1 MSVTDPHSD
10 CLWCLSSDHDVS
22 TCDSCQ
28 HMNPKA
34 LKEREAKLFMAKSK
48 EKHHKKKSSPRHRR
62 HRDSRRRRE
71 SRRHSREARSR
82 SPDRRRRT
90 WEVSPTV
97 TPHPST
103 PLPSPA
109 SPTSP
114 GQASVIEVLE
124 PQVFSPAQTPRP
136 ASGSPPS
143 QAPQYPA
150 FPTPGAD
157 SSAFLNAMYAIFQ
170 QMAPGGAPA
179 GPLAFSLGDPAPL
192 RPAPFM
198 PFLPFG
204 NVGSVPVSAPVAAPV
219 ASEGLAP
226 GISIP
231 STSRFRPVTPVGP
244 SVSTALQSAPKLP
257 VAPDAASVASE
268 DRRRSPTSAEV
279 LSTPRIEQR
288 LHSRRRALRVLEEQ
302 EYQRALEEGELE
314 DSGDGL
320 RGLES
325 ASGLD
330 TSPEWDLSSP
340 GEYTEEAAS
349 FHTVV
354 RKAASFLDL
363 PLPVVEA
370 KQNLLTEVLHPASAA
385 AEPLLPFNDALLDP
399 VLEVWKKPASS
410 PAAHRAVA
418 RRYRTAP
425 TDPGFLSRHPTPE
438 SLVVQAS
445 CSSKSA
451 PGSFPTVPGDRDSK
465 KAGGAVEE
473 DFFVLQ
479 SGIKSHQRN
488 LYPGE
493 AAATQIIQTG
503 LDTTDSVARAMGT
516 TVVERRQAWLRNSG
530 FSADVQSTLLD
541 LPFDGDKLFGAKA
554 DSALERFKESRATAN
569 VVGKGYTLP
578 FREFP
583 PLIPPRPSYCSQE
596 HLLLLEQEVEVL
608 LLKGAVEL
616 VPEQERGQGVYSR
629 YFLIPKKDG
638 RLRPILD
645 LRILNW
651 FLKQEKFKMLT
662 LAQVLL
668 ALNMED
674 WMVSVDLQ
682 DAYFHIPIL
691 KSHRK
696 YLRFVVGSQ
705 HYQFA
710 VLPFGLT
717 SAPRVFTKVMS
728 VVAAELRR
736 KGIAVFPYLDDW
748 LIKAKSP
755 ELVLRHLQ
763 STTQLLFDLGFSV
776 NEPKSHLEPSQR
788 LLFIGA
794 VLDTTLGRAF
804 PPPQR
809 IQDIQDLVPMFR
821 NGAVVPVLKVLRL
834 LGLFASCILLV
845 THARWH
851 MRALQWCLRR
861 QWSQHRGDLEGT
873 VKISRDAAV
882 DLKWW
887 IASNNLSQGKP
898 FQQLPPVATV
908 ITDASTLGWGAHLGD
923 LEIKGLWSPEEQ
935 MFHINLLELRAVR
948 LALKAFLPSLRGQSV
963 QVLTDN
969 TTTMWYINK
978 QGGVGSYLLCRE
990 ALRLWSWAKDHR
1002 ICLIANHLAG
1012 VLNGRACGQSQS
1024 PLLGRPRVVSP
1035 SRSSPFNLPEVG
1047 VSSGRSVRH
1056 SRERAL
1062 SVVLQPSVSD
1072 AGSVGGRV
1080 SNDLVRPVALRVSSH
1095 TLDSSSIEE
1104 DSPRPGSSNLNSSGL
1119 AKEGVVLRPSP
1130 TLNVPA
1136 APSPF
1141 QGRPPLTV
1149 AGAGSTP
1156 QPPESAPTCLEI
1168 ERGNLSSFSLPPEV
1182 VDVILAARRHST
1194 KSIYANR
1201 WTSYCLYDV
1210 RRRRVRDSDV
1220 LVDVQRLVRR
1230 FPSNA
1235 GAMGVFMR

>member
-48 EKHHKKKSSPRHRR
+48 KEKHHKKSSSPRHRR

-71 SRRHSREARSR
+71 SRRHSSKETRSR
-82 SPDRRRRT
+82 SSDRRRRT

-114 GQASVIEVLE
+114 GQASVIEVVQPL
-124 PQVFSPAQTPRP
+124 VLSPASQTSRP
-136 ASGSPPS
+136 A
-143 QAPQYPA
+143 
-150 FPTPGAD
+150 
-157 SSAFLNAMYAIFQ
+157 
-170 QMAPGGAPA
+170 
-179 GPLAFSLGDPAPL
+179 
-192 RPAPFM
+192 
-198 PFLPFG
+198 
-204 NVGSVPVSAPVAAPV
+204 
-219 ASEGLAP
+219 
-226 GISIP
+226 
-231 STSRFRPVTPVGP
+231 
-244 SVSTALQSAPKLP
+244 ALSSAPKLP

-268 DRRRSPTSAEV
+268 DRRRSSASAEA

-288 LHSRRRALRVLEEQ
+288 LHSRRRALRLLEEQ
-302 EYQRALEEGELE
+302 EYQRVLEEGELE
-314 DSGDGL
+314 DSVDGL
-320 RGLES
+320 HGLDT

-349 FHTVV
+349 FHAVV

-363 PLPVVEA
+363 PLPVAET

-385 AEPLLPFNDALLDP
+385 AEPLLPFNDALQDP
-399 VLEVWKKPASS
+399 VLEVWKRPVSS
-410 PAAHRAVA
+410 PAVHRAVA
-418 RRYRTAP
+418 RRYRAAP

-465 KAGGAVEE
+465 KLDAQSKKIFSSCSLAFKATNATCILGRYVHALME
-473 DFFVLQ
+473 DISSSFTELPQGLLDVVSDAQ
-479 SGIKSHQRN
+479 
-488 LYPGE
+488 
-493 AAATQIIQTG
+493 AAATQIIQAG

-516 TVVERRQAWLRNSG
+516 TVVARRQAWLRNSG

-554 DSALERFKESRATAN
+554 DSALERGFRDLGVALPPLPFGGDSSNLPLPIPVDLLEGEGGPAPEEPLSSTLPLPRPLEGCSRESSLRLPPFPTHSSP
-569 VVGKGYTLP
+569 VGGRLQHFLRKWKTITTDTWVLSIVGKGYTHP

-583 PLIPPRPSYCSQE
+583 PLIPPRPSYCSEE
-596 HLLLLEQEVEVL
+596 HLLLLEQEVQVL
-608 LLKGAVEL
+608 LSKGAVEL
-616 VPEQERGQGVYSR
+616 VPEQERGRGCYSR

-662 LAQVLL
+662 LAQVLW
-668 ALNMED
+668 ALNKED

-696 YLRFVVGSQ
+696 YLRFMVGSP

-755 ELVLRHLQ
+755 ELVSHHLQ

-794 VLDTTLGRAF
+794 VLDTTLSRAF

-809 IQDIQDLVPMFR
+809 IQDIQELVPIFR

-861 QWSQHRGDLEGT
+861 QWSQHKGDLEGA

-898 FQQLPPVATV
+898 FAQLPPVATV

-990 ALRLWSWAKDHR
+990 ALRLWSWAKDHQ
-1002 ICLIANHLAG
+1002 ICLVANHLAG
-1012 VLNGRACGQSQS
+1012 VLNVRADSLSRQFSADHEWRLHPDQVRLIFQMWGFPRIDLFATRENAHCPLFCSLQYPMQGALGDAFQITWCGQLLYAFPPI
-1024 PLLGRPRVVSP
+1024 PLIPRVL
-1035 SRSSPFNLPEVG
+1035 RKI
-1047 VSSGRSVRH
+1047 RQD
-1056 SRERAL
+1056 RAL
-1062 SVVLQPSVSD
+1062 VILIAPDWPRRVWYSDLLQLSMC
-1072 AGSVGGRV
+1072 
-1080 SNDLVRPVALRVSSH
+1080 
-1095 TLDSSSIEE
+1095 
-1104 DSPRPGSSNLNSSGL
+1104 
-1119 AKEGVVLRPSP
+1119 
-1130 TLNVPA
+1130 
-1136 APSPF
+1136 
-1141 QGRPPLTV
+1141 PPLRLPFRADLLLQSQGQV
-1149 AGAGSTP
+1149 LHPNLQSLHLHAWRLNGAT
-1156 QPPESAPTCLEI
+1156 
-1168 ERGNLSSFSLPPEV
+1168 
-1182 VDVILAARRHST
+1182 
-1194 KSIYANR
+1194 
-1201 WTSYCLYDV
+1201 
-1210 RRRRVRDSDV
+1210 
-1220 LVDVQRLVRR
+1220 
-1230 FPSNA
+1230 
-1235 GAMGVFMR
+1235 

>member
-48 EKHHKKKSSPRHRR
+48 KEKHHKKSSSPRHRR

-71 SRRHSREARSR
+71 SQRHSSKETRSR
-82 SPDRRRRT
+82 SSDRRRRT

-114 GQASVIEVLE
+114 GQASVIEVVQPL
-124 PQVFSPAQTPRP
+124 VLSPASQTSRP
-136 ASGSPPS
+136 AWLQGVLRLALWPFHWVILRL
-143 QAPQYPA
+143 Y
-150 FPTPGAD
+150 GRH
-157 SSAFLNAMYAIFQ
+157 
-170 QMAPGGAPA
+170 
-179 GPLAFSLGDPAPL
+179 PLCPFSLLGTWGA
-192 RPAPFM
+192 
-198 PFLPFG
+198 
-204 NVGSVPVSAPVAAPV
+204 VAAPV
-219 ASEGLAP
+219 ISEGLVP
-226 GISIP
+226 EISIP
-231 STSRFRPVTPVGP
+231 LSGFRPVTPVGP
-244 SVSTALQSAPKLP
+244 SAQSALSSAPKLP

-268 DRRRSPTSAEV
+268 DRRRSSASAEA

-288 LHSRRRALRVLEEQ
+288 LHSRRRALRLLEEQ
-302 EYQRALEEGELE
+302 EYQRVLEEGELE

-320 RGLES
+320 HGLDT

-330 TSPEWDLSSP
+330 TSPEWDLSAP

-349 FHTVV
+349 FHAVV

-363 PLPVVEA
+363 PLPVAET

-399 VLEVWKKPASS
+399 VLEVWKRPVSS
-410 PAAHRAVA
+410 PAVHRAVA
-418 RRYRTAP
+418 RRYRAAP

-465 KAGGAVEE
+465 KLDA
-473 DFFVLQ
+473 Q
-479 SGIKSHQRN
+479 SKKIFSSCSLALKATNATCILGRYIHALMDDISSSFTELPQG
-488 LYPGE
+488 LLDVVSDAQ
-493 AAATQIIQTG
+493 AAATQIIQSG

-516 TVVERRQAWLRNSG
+516 TVVARRQAWLRNSG

-554 DSALERFKESRATAN
+554 DSALE
-569 VVGKGYTLP
+569 
-578 FREFP
+578 
-583 PLIPPRPSYCSQE
+583 QE
-596 HLLLLEQEVEVL
+596 HLLLLEQEVQVL
-608 LLKGAVEL
+608 LSKGAVEL
-616 VPEQERGQGVYSR
+616 VPEQERGRGCYSR

-668 ALNMED
+668 ALNKED

-696 YLRFVVGSQ
+696 YLQFMVGSQ

-748 LIKAKSP
+748 LIKVKSP
-755 ELVLRHLQ
+755 ELVSHHLQ

-794 VLDTTLGRAF
+794 VLDTTLSRAF

-809 IQDIQDLVPMFR
+809 IQDIQELVPMFR

-861 QWSQHRGDLEGT
+861 QWSQHKGDLEGA

-898 FQQLPPVATV
+898 FAQSPPVAMV

-963 QVLTDN
+963 QVLMDN

-990 ALRLWSWAKDHR
+990 ALRLWSWAKDHQ
-1002 ICLIANHLAG
+1002 IYLVANHLAG
-1012 VLNGRACGQSQS
+1012 VLNVRADGLSRQFSADHEWRLHPDQARLIFQRWGFPRVDLFATLENAHCPLFCSLQYPMQGALGDAFQITWCGQLLYAFPPI
-1024 PLLGRPRVVSP
+1024 PLIPRVLRKIRQDRALVILIAPDWPRRVVLRTKAAFLPKVVSP
-1035 SRSSPFNLPEVG
+1035 FHLAQTITLSTFYPPPHPSKEEERLHRLDPKRALSFFIDRMKMSLTQCTSVRGISRCRFACFAIARHLVLGRSVTSCFSSKKSFESRDRVTPPFVSKAHGRRLYPRLFFPAEGEVG
-1047 VSSGRSVRH
+1047 V
-1056 SRERAL
+1056 
-1062 SVVLQPSVSD
+1062 VL
-1072 AGSVGGRV
+1072 
-1080 SNDLVRPVALRVSSH
+1080 
-1095 TLDSSSIEE
+1095 
-1104 DSPRPGSSNLNSSGL
+1104 
-1119 AKEGVVLRPSP
+1119 
-1130 TLNVPA
+1130 
-1136 APSPF
+1136 
-1141 QGRPPLTV
+1141 
-1149 AGAGSTP
+1149 
-1156 QPPESAPTCLEI
+1156 
-1168 ERGNLSSFSLPPEV
+1168 
-1182 VDVILAARRHST
+1182 
-1194 KSIYANR
+1194 
-1201 WTSYCLYDV
+1201 
-1210 RRRRVRDSDV
+1210 
-1220 LVDVQRLVRR
+1220 
-1230 FPSNA
+1230 
-1235 GAMGVFMR
+1235 

>member
-1 MSVTDPHSD
+1 MSQRKSGFKPCRECGGKMSVTDPHSD
-10 CLWCLSSDHDVS
+10 CLWCLSSDHDVA

-48 EKHHKKKSSPRHRR
+48 RKEKHHKKSSSPRSHRR
-62 HRDSRRRRE
+62 HRDSRRRRD
-71 SRRHSREARSR
+71 SRRHSSKETRSR
-82 SPDRRRRT
+82 SPSARRRRT

-103 PLPSPA
+103 LLPSPA

-114 GQASVIEVLE
+114 GQAYVIEVMQPL
-124 PQVFSPAQTPRP
+124 VLSPASQTSR
-136 ASGSPPS
+136 SGSPS
-143 QAPQYPA
+143 IQAPQYPA

-157 SSAFLNAMYAIFQ
+157 STAFLNAMYTIFQ

-179 GPLAFSLGDPAPL
+179 GPSGPLAFSLGDPAPL
-192 RPAPFM
+192 RLAPFM

-204 NVGSVPVSAPVAAPV
+204 NVGSAPVPAPVVAPV

-226 GISIP
+226 EVSIP
-231 STSRFRPVTPVGP
+231 STSGFRRVTPVGP
-244 SVSTALQSAPKLP
+244 SAPRSLRPAPSTAPKLP
-257 VAPDAASVASE
+257 VAPDAASDTSG
-268 DRRRSPTSAEV
+268 DRRRSSTSAEAM
-279 LSTPRIEQR
+279 STPRIEQR
-288 LHSRRRALRVLEEQ
+288 LHSRRRALRLLEKQ
-302 EYQRALEEGELE
+302 EYQRVLEEGEVE

-320 RGLES
+320 PGLDT

-340 GEYTEEAAS
+340 GEYTEEAAT
-349 FHTVV
+349 FHAVV
-354 RKAASFLDL
+354 RKAANFLDL
-363 PLPVVEA
+363 PLPVAEA

-385 AEPLLPFNDALLDP
+385 AEPLLPFNEALLDP
-399 VLEVWKKPASS
+399 VLEVWKKPVSS
-410 PAAHRAVA
+410 SAVHRAVA

-425 TDPGFLSRHPTPE
+425 SDPGFLSRHPTPE

-451 PGSFPTVPGDRDSK
+451 PGSFPALPGDRDYKKLDAQSK
-465 KAGGAVEE
+465 KIFSSCSLALKATNATCILGRYIHALMDDISSSFTELPQGLLDVVSDA
-473 DFFVLQ
+473 Q
-479 SGIKSHQRN
+479 
-488 LYPGE
+488 
-493 AAATQIIQTG
+493 AAATQIIQSG

-516 TVVERRQAWLRNSG
+516 AVVARRQAWLRNSG

-554 DSALERFKESRATAN
+554 DSALERFKESRATAKSI
-569 VVGKGYTLP
+569 VGKGYTLP

-583 PLIPPRPSYCSQE
+583 PPIPPRPSYCSEE
-596 HLLLLEQEVEVL
+596 HLLLLEQEVQVL
-608 LLKGAVEL
+608 LSKGAVEL
-616 VPEQERGQGVYSR
+616 VPEQERGRGCYSR

-668 ALNMED
+668 ALNKED

-728 VVAAELRR
+728 VVAAELKR

-755 ELVLRHLQ
+755 ELVSHHLQ

-776 NEPKSHLEPSQR
+776 NVPKSHLEPSQR

-794 VLDTTLGRAF
+794 VLDTTLSRAF

-809 IQDIQDLVPMFR
+809 IQDIQELVPMFR
-821 NGAVVPVLKVLRL
+821 NGAVVPVLKVFRL

-861 QWSQHRGDLEGT
+861 QWSQHKGDLEGV

-898 FQQLPPVATV
+898 FAQSPPVATV

-990 ALRLWSWAKDHR
+990 ALRLWSWAKDHQ
-1002 ICLIANHLAG
+1002 ICLVANHLAG
-1012 VLNGRACGQSQS
+1012 VLNVRADSLSRQFSADQEWRLHPDQIRLIFQMWGFPRIDLFATLENAHC
-1024 PLLGRPRVVSP
+1024 PLFCSLQYPVQGALGDAFQITWCDQLLYAFPPIPLIPRVL
-1035 SRSSPFNLPEVG
+1035 RKI
-1047 VSSGRSVRH
+1047 RQD
-1056 SRERAL
+1056 RA
-1062 SVVLQPSVSD
+1062 Q
-1072 AGSVGGRV
+1072 
-1080 SNDLVRPVALRVSSH
+1080 
-1095 TLDSSSIEE
+1095 
-1104 DSPRPGSSNLNSSGL
+1104 
-1119 AKEGVVLRPSP
+1119 
-1130 TLNVPA
+1130 
-1136 APSPF
+1136 
-1141 QGRPPLTV
+1141 
-1149 AGAGSTP
+1149 
-1156 QPPESAPTCLEI
+1156 
-1168 ERGNLSSFSLPPEV
+1168 
-1182 VDVILAARRHST
+1182 VILIAPD
-1194 KSIYANR
+1194 
-1201 WTSYCLYDV
+1201 WP
-1210 RRRRVRDSDV
+1210 RRVWYSD
-1220 LVDVQRLVRR
+1220 LLQL
-1230 FPSNA
+1230 SL
-1235 GAMGVFMR
+1235 

>member
-1 MSVTDPHSD
+1 
-10 CLWCLSSDHDVS
+10 
-22 TCDSCQ
+22 
-28 HMNPKA
+28 
-34 LKEREAKLFMAKSK
+34 
-48 EKHHKKKSSPRHRR
+48 
-62 HRDSRRRRE
+62 
-71 SRRHSREARSR
+71 
-82 SPDRRRRT
+82 
-90 WEVSPTV
+90 
-97 TPHPST
+97 
-103 PLPSPA
+103 
-109 SPTSP
+109 
-114 GQASVIEVLE
+114 
-124 PQVFSPAQTPRP
+124 
-136 ASGSPPS
+136 
-143 QAPQYPA
+143 
-150 FPTPGAD
+150 
-157 SSAFLNAMYAIFQ
+157 
-170 QMAPGGAPA
+170 MAPGGAPA
-179 GPLAFSLGDPAPL
+179 GPSGPLAFSLGDPAPP

-204 NVGSVPVSAPVAAPV
+204 NVGSAPVAAPV

-226 GISIP
+226 DVSIP
-231 STSRFRPVTPVGP
+231 STSGFRPVTPVGP
-244 SVSTALQSAPKLP
+244 SAPRSLCPAPSSALKLSA
-257 VAPDAASVASE
+257 APDAASDASG
-268 DRRRSPTSAEV
+268 DRRRSSTSVEAM
-279 LSTPRIEQR
+279 STPRIEQR
-288 LHSRRRALRVLEEQ
+288 LHSRRRALRLLEEQ
-302 EYQRALEEGELE
+302 EYQRVLEEGEVE

-320 RGLES
+320 HGLDT

-349 FHTVV
+349 FHAVV
-354 RKAASFLDL
+354 RKAANFLGL
-363 PLPVVEA
+363 PLPVAEA

-385 AEPLLPFNDALLDP
+385 AEPLLPFNEALLDP
-399 VLEVWKKPASS
+399 VLEVWKKPVSS
-410 PAAHRAVA
+410 SAVHRAVA

-425 TDPGFLSRHPTPE
+425 SDPGFLSRHPTPE

-465 KAGGAVEE
+465 KLDAQSKKIFSSCSLALKATNATCILGRYVHALMDDISSSFTELPQGLL
-473 DFFVLQ
+473 DFFSDAQ
-479 SGIKSHQRN
+479 
-488 LYPGE
+488 
-493 AAATQIIQTG
+493 AAATQIIQSG

-516 TVVERRQAWLRNSG
+516 AVVARRQAWLRNSG

-554 DSALERFKESRATAN
+554 DSALERFKESRATAKSI
-569 VVGKGYTLP
+569 VGKGYTLP
-578 FREFP
+578 FRKFP
-583 PLIPPRPSYCSQE
+583 PSLPPRPSYCSEE
-596 HLLLLEQEVEVL
+596 HLLLLEQEVQVL
-608 LLKGAVEL
+608 LSKGAVEL
-616 VPEQERGQGVYSR
+616 VPEQERGQGCYSR
-629 YFLIPKKDG
+629 YFLILKKDG

-651 FLKQEKFKMLT
+651 FLNQVKFKMLT

-668 ALNMED
+668 ALNKED

-696 YLRFVVGSQ
+696 YLRFVVGLQ

-755 ELVLRHLQ
+755 ELVSYHLQ

-776 NEPKSHLEPSQR
+776 NVPKSHLEPSQR

-794 VLDTTLGRAF
+794 VLDTTLNRAF

-809 IQDIQDLVPMFR
+809 VQDIQELVPMFR

-861 QWSQHRGDLEGT
+861 QWSQHKGDLEGA

-898 FQQLPPVATV
+898 FAQSPPVATV
-908 ITDASTLGWGAHLGD
+908 ITDASTLGWGANLGD

-935 MFHINLLELRAVR
+935 RFHINLLELRAVR

-990 ALRLWSWAKDHR
+990 ALRLWSWAKDHQ
-1002 ICLIANHLAG
+1002 ICLVANHLAG
-1012 VLNGRACGQSQS
+1012 VLNVRADSLSRQFSADHEWRLHPDQVSLIFQMWGFPRIDLFATRENAHCPLFCSLQYPVQGALGDAFLITWCDQLLYAFPPIPLIPRVLRKIRQDRAQVILIAPDWPRRVWYSDLLQLSLCPPLRLPLRADLLLQSQGQVLH
-1024 PLLGRPRVVSP
+1024 P
-1035 SRSSPFNLPEVG
+1035 NLQ
-1047 VSSGRSVRH
+1047 SLHLHAWR
-1056 SRERAL
+1056 
-1062 SVVLQPSVSD
+1062 
-1072 AGSVGGRV
+1072 
-1080 SNDLVRPVALRVSSH
+1080 
-1095 TLDSSSIEE
+1095 
-1104 DSPRPGSSNLNSSGL
+1104 LN
-1119 AKEGVVLRPSP
+1119 
-1130 TLNVPA
+1130 
-1136 APSPF
+1136 
-1141 QGRPPLTV
+1141 
-1149 AGAGSTP
+1149 GAT
-1156 QPPESAPTCLEI
+1156 
-1168 ERGNLSSFSLPPEV
+1168 
-1182 VDVILAARRHST
+1182 
-1194 KSIYANR
+1194 
-1201 WTSYCLYDV
+1201 
-1210 RRRRVRDSDV
+1210 
-1220 LVDVQRLVRR
+1220 
-1230 FPSNA
+1230 
-1235 GAMGVFMR
+1235 

>member
-1 MSVTDPHSD
+1 MSQRKSGFKPCRECGGKMSVTDPHSD
-10 CLWCLSSDHDVS
+10 CLWCLSSDHNVV

-34 LKEREAKLFMAKSK
+34 LKEREAKLFLAKSKRK
-48 EKHHKKKSSPRHRR
+48 EKHHKKSSSPRSHRR
-62 HRDSRRRRE
+62 HRDSRRRRD
-71 SRRHSREARSR
+71 SRRHSSKETRSR
-82 SPDRRRRT
+82 SPSARRRRT
-90 WEVSPTV
+90 RKVSPTV

-103 PLPSPA
+103 PLPSPV

-114 GQASVIEVLE
+114 GQASVVEVMQ
-124 PQVFSPAQTPRP
+124 PIVMSPASRTSRL
-136 ASGSPPS
+136 ASGSPS
-143 QAPQYPA
+143 IQAPQYPA
-150 FPTPGAD
+150 FPAPGAD
-157 SSAFLNAMYAIFQ
+157 STAFLNAMYTIFQ

-179 GPLAFSLGDPAPL
+179 GPSGPLAFSLGDPAPL

-204 NVGSVPVSAPVAAPV
+204 NVGLVPVSAPVAAPV

-226 GISIP
+226 EVSIP
-231 STSRFRPVTPVGP
+231 STSGFRPVTPVGP
-244 SVSTALQSAPKLP
+244 SAPRSLCPAPSSAPKLP
-257 VAPDAASVASE
+257 VAPDAASDASG
-268 DRRRSPTSAEV
+268 DRRRSSTSAEAM
-279 LSTPRIEQR
+279 STPRIEQR
-288 LHSRRRALRVLEEQ
+288 LRSRRCALRLLEEQ
-302 EYQRALEEGELE
+302 EYQRVLEEGEVE

-320 RGLES
+320 HGLDT

-340 GEYTEEAAS
+340 GEYTEEAAT
-349 FHTVV
+349 FHAVV
-354 RKAASFLDL
+354 RKAANFLDL
-363 PLPVVEA
+363 PLLVAEA

-385 AEPLLPFNDALLDP
+385 AEPLLPFNEALLDP
-399 VLEVWKKPASS
+399 VLEVWKKPVSS
-410 PAAHRAVA
+410 SKVHRAVA
-418 RRYRTAP
+418 RRYRAAP
-425 TDPGFLSRHPTPE
+425 SDPGFLSRHPTPE

-465 KAGGAVEE
+465 KLDA
-473 DFFVLQ
+473 Q
-479 SGIKSHQRN
+479 SKKIFSSCSLALKATNATCILGRYIHALMDDISSSFMELPQG
-488 LYPGE
+488 LLDVVSDAQ
-493 AAATQIIQTG
+493 AAATQIIQSG

-516 TVVERRQAWLRNSG
+516 AVVARRQAWLRNSG

-554 DSALERFKESRATAN
+554 DSALERFKESRATAKSL
-569 VVGKGYTLP
+569 GLQAP
-578 FREFP
+578 SSSASSRFFRRF
-583 PLIPPRPSYCSQE
+583 RGFGRGSSSSYFRGRFQQPASSHPYRSFRGREE
-596 HLLLLEQEVEVL
+596 HLLLLEQEVQVL
-608 LLKGAVEL
+608 LSKGAVEL
-616 VPEQERGQGVYSR
+616 VPEQERGRGCYSR
-629 YFLIPKKDG
+629 YSLIPKKDG

-651 FLKQEKFKMLT
+651 FLNQEKFKMLT

-668 ALNMED
+668 ALNKED

-710 VLPFGLT
+710 VLPFGIT

-728 VVAAELRR
+728 VVTAELRR

-748 LIKAKSP
+748 LIRAKSSK
-755 ELVLRHLQ
+755 LVSYHLQ

-776 NEPKSHLEPSQR
+776 NVPKSHLEPSQR

-794 VLDTTLGRAF
+794 VLDTTLNQAF

-809 IQDIQDLVPMFR
+809 VQDIQEMVPMFR
-821 NGAVVPVLKVLRL
+821 NGAVVPVLKVLCL

-861 QWSQHRGDLEGT
+861 QWSQHKGDLEGA

-898 FQQLPPVATV
+898 FALSPPVATV

-990 ALRLWSWAKDHR
+990 ALRLWSWAKDHQ
-1002 ICLIANHLAG
+1002 ICLVANHLAG
-1012 VLNGRACGQSQS
+1012 VLNVRADSLSRQFSADHEWRLHPDQVRLIFQMWGF
-1024 PLLGRPRVVSP
+1024 PRVDL
-1035 SRSSPFNLPEVG
+1035 FAT
-1047 VSSGRSVRH
+1047 
-1056 SRERAL
+1056 RENAHCPLFCSLQYPVQGAL
-1062 SVVLQPSVSD
+1062 GD
-1072 AGSVGGRV
+1072 AF
-1080 SNDLVRPVALRVSSH
+1080 LI
-1095 TLDSSSIEE
+1095 T
-1104 DSPRPGSSNLNSSGL
+1104 
-1119 AKEGVVLRPSP
+1119 
-1130 TLNVPA
+1130 
-1136 APSPF
+1136 
-1141 QGRPPLTV
+1141 
-1149 AGAGSTP
+1149 
-1156 QPPESAPTCLEI
+1156 
-1168 ERGNLSSFSLPPEV
+1168 
-1182 VDVILAARRHST
+1182 
-1194 KSIYANR
+1194 
-1201 WTSYCLYDV
+1201 W
-1210 RRRRVRDSDV
+1210 
-1220 LVDVQRLVRR
+1220 
-1230 FPSNA
+1230 
-1235 GAMGVFMR
+1235 

>member
-10 CLWCLSSDHDVS
+10 CLWCLSSDHDVA

-48 EKHHKKKSSPRHRR
+48 RKEKKHHRKSSLPKTNQR
-62 HRDSRRRRE
+62 HRDSRRRRD
-71 SRRHSREARSR
+71 SQRHSSQRSRSR
-82 SPDRRRRT
+82 SPSARRRKT

-97 TPHPST
+97 TPHPLM

-109 SPTSP
+109 LPTSP
-114 GQASVIEVLE
+114 WQTSSVIEVPQ
-124 PQVFSPAQTPRP
+124 PQVFSPASQTSRL
-136 ASGSPPS
+136 ASGSPS
-143 QAPQYPA
+143 IQAPQYPA
-150 FPTPGAD
+150 FPAPETD
-157 SSAFLNAMYAIFQ
+157 NTAFLNAMYTIFQ
-170 QMAPGGAPA
+170 QMAPGGAPTGPS
-179 GPLAFSLGDPAPL
+179 GPLAFTLGAPAPL

-198 PFLPFG
+198 PFLPLG
-204 NVGSVPVSAPVAAPV
+204 NVGSAPVSTPVSAPVAPEVSAP
-219 ASEGLAP
+219 EG
-226 GISIP
+226 SIQ
-231 STSRFRPVTPVGP
+231 STSGFRPVTPTGP
-244 SVSTALQSAPKLP
+244 SEAPRRASLHRAPTSSSKLP
-257 VAPDAASVASE
+257 VAPDMASDGSG
-268 DRRRSPTSAEV
+268 DRRRSSNSADAM
-279 LSTPRIEQR
+279 STPRIEER
-288 LHSRRRALRVLEEQ
+288 LHSRRRALRLLEEQ
-302 EYQRALEEGELE
+302 EYIRVLEEGEIE
-314 DSGDGL
+314 DSGEGL
-320 RGLES
+320 HGLDT

-340 GEYTEEAAS
+340 GEYTEEAAT
-349 FHTVV
+349 FHAVV
-354 RKAASFLDL
+354 RKAANFLEL
-363 PLPVVEA
+363 PLPVAEA
-370 KQNLLTEVLHPASAA
+370 KQNLLTEILHPASTA
-385 AEPLLPFNDALLDP
+385 AEPLLPFNEALLDP
-399 VLEVWKKPASS
+399 VLEVWKKPVSS
-410 PAAHRAVA
+410 SAVHRAVA
-418 RRYRTAP
+418 RRYRAAP
-425 TDPGFLSRHPTPE
+425 SDPGFLSRHPTPE

-445 CSSKSA
+445 CSSRSA

-465 KAGGAVEE
+465 KM
-473 DFFVLQ
+473 DSQ
-479 SGIKSHQRN
+479 SKKIFSSCSMALKSTDASCILGRYIYALMDEITSSHMELPQGLLN
-488 LYPGE
+488 IVSDAQ
-493 AAATQIIQTG
+493 AAATQVIQSG

-516 TVVERRQAWLRNSG
+516 AVVARRQAWLRNSG

-554 DSALERFKESRATAN
+554 DSALESIVE
-569 VVGKGYTLP
+569 KGYTLP

-583 PLIPPRPSYCSQE
+583 PPLLPRPSYCSEE
-596 HLLLLEQEVEVL
+596 HLLLLEQEVLVL
-608 LLKGAVEL
+608 LSKGAVEL
-616 VPEQERGQGVYSR
+616 VPEQERGRGCYSR

-651 FLKQEKFKMLT
+651 FLNQEKFKMLT

-668 ALNMED
+668 ALNKED

-736 KGIAVFPYLDDW
+736 EGIAVFPYLNDW

-755 ELVLRHLQ
+755 ELVSYHLQ
-763 STTQLLFDLGFSV
+763 STTQFLFDLGFSV
-776 NEPKSHLEPSQR
+776 NVPKSHLEPSQR
-788 LLFIGA
+788 LQFTGA
-794 VLDTTLGRAF
+794 VLDTTLNRAF

-809 IQDIQDLVPMFR
+809 VQDIQELVPMFR
-821 NGAVVPVLKVLRL
+821 NGAVVPALKVLCL

-861 QWSQHRGDLEGT
+861 HWSQHKGDLEGA

-887 IASNNLSQGKP
+887 IAGNNLSQGKP
-898 FQQLPPVATV
+898 FAQSPPVATV

-990 ALRLWSWAKDHR
+990 AL
-1002 ICLIANHLAG
+1002 
-1012 VLNGRACGQSQS
+1012 
-1024 PLLGRPRVVSP
+1024 
-1035 SRSSPFNLPEVG
+1035 
-1047 VSSGRSVRH
+1047 
-1056 SRERAL
+1056 
-1062 SVVLQPSVSD
+1062 
-1072 AGSVGGRV
+1072 
-1080 SNDLVRPVALRVSSH
+1080 
-1095 TLDSSSIEE
+1095 
-1104 DSPRPGSSNLNSSGL
+1104 
-1119 AKEGVVLRPSP
+1119 
-1130 TLNVPA
+1130 
-1136 APSPF
+1136 
-1141 QGRPPLTV
+1141 
-1149 AGAGSTP
+1149 
-1156 QPPESAPTCLEI
+1156 
-1168 ERGNLSSFSLPPEV
+1168 
-1182 VDVILAARRHST
+1182 
-1194 KSIYANR
+1194 
-1201 WTSYCLYDV
+1201 
-1210 RRRRVRDSDV
+1210 
-1220 LVDVQRLVRR
+1220 
-1230 FPSNA
+1230 
-1235 GAMGVFMR
+1235 

>member
-48 EKHHKKKSSPRHRR
+48 EKHHKKKSSPKHRR

-90 WEVSPTV
+90 WEISPTV

-103 PLPSPA
+103 PLLSPA
-109 SPTSP
+109 SLTSP

-170 QMAPGGAPA
+170 QMAPWGAPA

-204 NVGSVPVSAPVAAPV
+204 NVGSAPVSAPVAAPM

-226 GISIP
+226 GIPIP

-244 SVSTALQSAPKLP
+244 SVSSALQSAPKLP

-410 PAAHRAVA
+410 PAVHRAVA

-425 TDPGFLSRHPTPE
+425 TDSGFLSRHPTPE

-465 KAGGAVEE
+465 KLEA
-473 DFFVLQ
+473 Q
-479 SGIKSHQRN
+479 SKKIFSSCSLALKATNATCILGRYIHALMDDISSSFTELPQG
-488 LYPGE
+488 LLDLVSDAQ

-530 FSADVQSTLLD
+530 FSTDVQSTLLD

-554 DSALERFKESRATAN
+554 DSALERFKESRATA
-569 VVGKGYTLP
+569 
-578 FREFP
+578 
-583 PLIPPRPSYCSQE
+583 
-596 HLLLLEQEVEVL
+596 
-608 LLKGAVEL
+608 
-616 VPEQERGQGVYSR
+616 
-629 YFLIPKKDG
+629 
-638 RLRPILD
+638 
-645 LRILNW
+645 
-651 FLKQEKFKMLT
+651 
-662 LAQVLL
+662 
-668 ALNMED
+668 
-674 WMVSVDLQ
+674 
-682 DAYFHIPIL
+682 
-691 KSHRK
+691 KS
-696 YLRFVVGSQ
+696 
-705 HYQFA
+705 
-710 VLPFGLT
+710 
-717 SAPRVFTKVMS
+717 
-728 VVAAELRR
+728 
-736 KGIAVFPYLDDW
+736 
-748 LIKAKSP
+748 
-755 ELVLRHLQ
+755 
-763 STTQLLFDLGFSV
+763 
-776 NEPKSHLEPSQR
+776 
-788 LLFIGA
+788 
-794 VLDTTLGRAF
+794 
-804 PPPQR
+804 
-809 IQDIQDLVPMFR
+809 
-821 NGAVVPVLKVLRL
+821 
-834 LGLFASCILLV
+834 LGLQAPSSTASS
-845 THARWH
+845 RFF
-851 MRALQWCLRR
+851 RR
-861 QWSQHRGDLEGT
+861 FRGFGRGSSSSSFRGRYQQPASSHPYRSFRGRGRVRTRGASQQH
-873 VKISRDAAV
+873 S
-882 DLKWW
+882 
-887 IASNNLSQGKP
+887 ASSSSSGGVQQGK
-898 FQQLPPVATV
+898 
-908 ITDASTLGWGAHLGD
+908 
-923 LEIKGLWSPEEQ
+923 
-935 MFHINLLELRAVR
+935 
-948 LALKAFLPSLRGQSV
+948 
-963 QVLTDN
+963 
-969 TTTMWYINK
+969 
-978 QGGVGSYLLCRE
+978 
-990 ALRLWSWAKDHR
+990 
-1002 ICLIANHLAG
+1002 
-1012 VLNGRACGQSQS
+1012 
-1024 PLLGRPRVVSP
+1024 
-1035 SRSSPFNLPEVG
+1035 
-1047 VSSGRSVRH
+1047 
-1056 SRERAL
+1056 
-1062 SVVLQPSVSD
+1062 QP
-1072 AGSVGGRV
+1072 
-1080 SNDLVRPVALRVSSH
+1080 
-1095 TLDSSSIEE
+1095 
-1104 DSPRPGSSNLNSSGL
+1104 
-1119 AKEGVVLRPSP
+1119 
-1130 TLNVPA
+1130 
-1136 APSPF
+1136 
-1141 QGRPPLTV
+1141 
-1149 AGAGSTP
+1149 
-1156 QPPESAPTCLEI
+1156 
-1168 ERGNLSSFSLPPEV
+1168 
-1182 VDVILAARRHST
+1182 
-1194 KSIYANR
+1194 
-1201 WTSYCLYDV
+1201 
-1210 RRRRVRDSDV
+1210 
-1220 LVDVQRLVRR
+1220 
-1230 FPSNA
+1230 
-1235 GAMGVFMR
+1235 

>member
-48 EKHHKKKSSPRHRR
+48 EKHHKKSSSPRHRR

-71 SRRHSREARSR
+71 SRRHSKETRSR
-82 SPDRRRRT
+82 SSDRRRRT
-90 WEVSPTV
+90 WEISPTV

-136 ASGSPPS
+136 ASGSPPR
-143 QAPQYPA
+143 QAPQYPS

-204 NVGSVPVSAPVAAPV
+204 NVGSAPVSAPVAAPV

-231 STSRFRPVTPVGP
+231 STSKSGFRPVTPVGP
-244 SVSTALQSAPKLP
+244 SASAALLSAPKLP

-268 DRRRSPTSAEV
+268 DRRRSSTSAEA

-349 FHTVV
+349 FHAVV

-399 VLEVWKKPASS
+399 VIEVWKRPASS
-410 PAAHRAVA
+410 PAVHRAVA
-418 RRYRTAP
+418 RRYRAAP

-445 CSSKSA
+445 CSAKSA

-465 KAGGAVEE
+465 KLEA
-473 DFFVLQ
+473 Q
-479 SGIKSHQRN
+479 SNKIFSSCSLALKATNATCILGRYIHALMDDISSSFTELPQGLLDLVSN
-488 LYPGE
+488 AQ

-516 TVVERRQAWLRNSG
+516 TVVARRQAWLRNSG

-554 DSALERFKESRATAN
+554 DSALERFKESRATAKSI
-569 VVGKGYTLP
+569 VGKGYTLP

-583 PLIPPRPSYCSQE
+583 PLIPPRPSYCSEE
-596 HLLLLEQEVEVL
+596 HLLLLEQEVQAL
-608 LLKGAVEL
+608 LSKGAVEL
-616 VPEQERGQGVYSR
+616 VPEQERGRGCYSR

-668 ALNMED
+668 ALNKED

-705 HYQFA
+705 DYQFA

-728 VVAAELRR
+728 VVASELRR

-755 ELVLRHLQ
+755 ELVSHHLQ

-809 IQDIQDLVPMFR
+809 IQDIQDLVPMFQ

-861 QWSQHRGDLEGT
+861 QWSQHKGDLEGT

-882 DLKWW
+882 DLRWW

-898 FQQLPPVATV
+898 FQQSPPVATV

-935 MFHINLLELRAVR
+935 IFHINLLELRAVR

-990 ALRLWSWAKDHR
+990 ALRLWSWAKDHQ

-1012 VLNGRACGQSQS
+1012 VLNVRADSLSRHFSADHEWRLHPDQVRLIFQRWGFPRVDLFATRENAHCPLFCSLQYPMQGALGDAFQITWCGQLLYAFPPIPLIPRVLRKIRQDRALVILIAPDWPRRVWYSDLLQLSMCPPLRLPFRADLLSQS
-1024 PLLGRPRVVSP
+1024 QGQVLHP
-1035 SRSSPFNLPEVG
+1035 NLQ
-1047 VSSGRSVRH
+1047 SLHLHAWR
-1056 SRERAL
+1056 
-1062 SVVLQPSVSD
+1062 
-1072 AGSVGGRV
+1072 
-1080 SNDLVRPVALRVSSH
+1080 
-1095 TLDSSSIEE
+1095 
-1104 DSPRPGSSNLNSSGL
+1104 LN
-1119 AKEGVVLRPSP
+1119 
-1130 TLNVPA
+1130 
-1136 APSPF
+1136 
-1141 QGRPPLTV
+1141 
-1149 AGAGSTP
+1149 GAT
-1156 QPPESAPTCLEI
+1156 
-1168 ERGNLSSFSLPPEV
+1168 
-1182 VDVILAARRHST
+1182 
-1194 KSIYANR
+1194 
-1201 WTSYCLYDV
+1201 
-1210 RRRRVRDSDV
+1210 
-1220 LVDVQRLVRR
+1220 
-1230 FPSNA
+1230 
-1235 GAMGVFMR
+1235 

>member
-48 EKHHKKKSSPRHRR
+48 EKHHKKSSPRHRR

-103 PLPSPA
+103 PMPSPA

-136 ASGSPPS
+136 ASGSPPR

-179 GPLAFSLGDPAPL
+179 GPLAFSLGDPVPL

-204 NVGSVPVSAPVAAPV
+204 NVGSAPVSAPVAAPV

-268 DRRRSPTSAEV
+268 DRRRSPTSAEA

-349 FHTVV
+349 FHAVV

-399 VLEVWKKPASS
+399 VLEVWKRPASS
-410 PAAHRAVA
+410 PAVHRAAA
-418 RRYRTAP
+418 RRYRAAP

-465 KAGGAVEE
+465 KLEA
-473 DFFVLQ
+473 Q
-479 SGIKSHQRN
+479 SKKIFSSCSLALKATNATCILGRYIHALMDDISSSFTELPQGLLDLVSN
-488 LYPGE
+488 AQ

-516 TVVERRQAWLRNSG
+516 TVVARRQAWLRNSG

-554 DSALERFKESRATAN
+554 DSALERFKESRATAKS

-728 VVAAELRR
+728 VVTAELRR

-887 IASNNLSQGKP
+887 IVSNNLSQGKP
-898 FQQLPPVATV
+898 FQQSPPVATV

-935 MFHINLLELRAVR
+935 IFHINLLELRAVR

-990 ALRLWSWAKDHR
+990 AL
-1002 ICLIANHLAG
+1002 
-1012 VLNGRACGQSQS
+1012 
-1024 PLLGRPRVVSP
+1024 
-1035 SRSSPFNLPEVG
+1035 
-1047 VSSGRSVRH
+1047 
-1056 SRERAL
+1056 
-1062 SVVLQPSVSD
+1062 
-1072 AGSVGGRV
+1072 
-1080 SNDLVRPVALRVSSH
+1080 
-1095 TLDSSSIEE
+1095 
-1104 DSPRPGSSNLNSSGL
+1104 
-1119 AKEGVVLRPSP
+1119 
-1130 TLNVPA
+1130 
-1136 APSPF
+1136 
-1141 QGRPPLTV
+1141 
-1149 AGAGSTP
+1149 
-1156 QPPESAPTCLEI
+1156 
-1168 ERGNLSSFSLPPEV
+1168 
-1182 VDVILAARRHST
+1182 
-1194 KSIYANR
+1194 
-1201 WTSYCLYDV
+1201 
-1210 RRRRVRDSDV
+1210 
-1220 LVDVQRLVRR
+1220 
-1230 FPSNA
+1230 
-1235 GAMGVFMR
+1235 

>member
-48 EKHHKKKSSPRHRR
+48 EKHHKKSSPRHRR

-82 SPDRRRRT
+82 SPDRRRKT

-136 ASGSPPS
+136 ASGSPPR

-204 NVGSVPVSAPVAAPV
+204 NVGSAPVSAPVAAPV

-244 SVSTALQSAPKLP
+244 SVSAALQSAPKLP

-268 DRRRSPTSAEV
+268 DRRRSPTSAEA

-399 VLEVWKKPASS
+399 VLEVWKRPASS
-410 PAAHRAVA
+410 PAVHRAVA

-465 KAGGAVEE
+465 KLEA
-473 DFFVLQ
+473 Q
-479 SGIKSHQRN
+479 SKKIFSSCSLALKATNATCILGRYIHALMDDISSSFTELPQG
-488 LYPGE
+488 LLDLVSDAQ

-554 DSALERFKESRATAN
+554 DSALERFKESRATAKS

-898 FQQLPPVATV
+898 FQQSPPVATV

-935 MFHINLLELRAVR
+935 IFHINLLELRAVR

-1012 VLNGRACGQSQS
+1012 VLNVRA
-1024 PLLGRPRVVSP
+1024 
-1035 SRSSPFNLPEVG
+1035 
-1047 VSSGRSVRH
+1047 
-1056 SRERAL
+1056 
-1062 SVVLQPSVSD
+1062 
-1072 AGSVGGRV
+1072 
-1080 SNDLVRPVALRVSSH
+1080 
-1095 TLDSSSIEE
+1095 DSLTFSI
-1104 DSPRPGSSNLNSSGL
+1104 RCR
-1119 AKEGVVLRPSP
+1119 K
-1130 TLNVPA
+1130 
-1136 APSPF
+1136 
-1141 QGRPPLTV
+1141 
-1149 AGAGSTP
+1149 
-1156 QPPESAPTCLEI
+1156 
-1168 ERGNLSSFSLPPEV
+1168 
-1182 VDVILAARRHST
+1182 
-1194 KSIYANR
+1194 R
-1201 WTSYCLYDV
+1201 WGT
-1210 RRRRVRDSDV
+1210 
-1220 LVDVQRLVRR
+1220 R
-1230 FPSNA
+1230 FK
-1235 GAMGVFMR
+1235 

>member
-48 EKHHKKKSSPRHRR
+48 EKHHKKSSSPRHRR

-71 SRRHSREARSR
+71 SRRHSKETRSR
-82 SPDRRRRT
+82 SSDRRRRT
-90 WEVSPTV
+90 WEISPTV

-136 ASGSPPS
+136 ASGSPPR

-204 NVGSVPVSAPVAAPV
+204 NVGSAPVSALVAAPV

-231 STSRFRPVTPVGP
+231 STSTSGFRPVTPVGP
-244 SVSTALQSAPKLP
+244 SASAALSSAPKLP

-268 DRRRSPTSAEV
+268 DWRRSSTSAEA

-349 FHTVV
+349 FHAVV

-399 VLEVWKKPASS
+399 VLEVWKRPASS
-410 PAAHRAVA
+410 PAVHRAVA
-418 RRYRTAP
+418 RRYRAAP
-425 TDPGFLSRHPTPE
+425 TDPSFLSRHPTPE

-465 KAGGAVEE
+465 KLEA
-473 DFFVLQ
+473 Q
-479 SGIKSHQRN
+479 SKKIFSSCSLALKATNATCILGRYIHALMDDISSSFTELPQGLLDLASN
-488 LYPGE
+488 AQ

-516 TVVERRQAWLRNSG
+516 TVVARRQAWLRNSG

-554 DSALERFKESRATAN
+554 DSALERFKESRATAKSI
-569 VVGKGYTLP
+569 VGKGYTLP

-583 PLIPPRPSYCSQE
+583 PLIPPRPSYCSEE
-596 HLLLLEQEVEVL
+596 HLLLLEQEVQVL
-608 LLKGAVEL
+608 LSKGAVEL
-616 VPEQERGQGVYSR
+616 VPEQERGRGCYSR

-668 ALNMED
+668 ALNKED

-755 ELVLRHLQ
+755 ELVSHHLQ

-861 QWSQHRGDLEGT
+861 QWSQHKGDLEGT

-898 FQQLPPVATV
+898 FQQSPPVATV

-990 ALRLWSWAKDHR
+990 ALRLWSWAMDHQ

-1012 VLNGRACGQSQS
+1012 VLNVRADSLSRHFSADHEWRLHPDQVRLIFQRWGFPRIDLFATRENAHCPLFCSLQYPMQGALGDAFQITWCGQLLYAFPPIPLIPRVLRKIRQDRALVILIAPDWPRRVWYSDLLQLSMCPPLRLPFRADLLSQS
-1024 PLLGRPRVVSP
+1024 QGQVLHP
-1035 SRSSPFNLPEVG
+1035 NLQ
-1047 VSSGRSVRH
+1047 SLHLHAWR
-1056 SRERAL
+1056 
-1062 SVVLQPSVSD
+1062 
-1072 AGSVGGRV
+1072 
-1080 SNDLVRPVALRVSSH
+1080 
-1095 TLDSSSIEE
+1095 
-1104 DSPRPGSSNLNSSGL
+1104 LN
-1119 AKEGVVLRPSP
+1119 
-1130 TLNVPA
+1130 
-1136 APSPF
+1136 
-1141 QGRPPLTV
+1141 
-1149 AGAGSTP
+1149 GAT
-1156 QPPESAPTCLEI
+1156 
-1168 ERGNLSSFSLPPEV
+1168 
-1182 VDVILAARRHST
+1182 
-1194 KSIYANR
+1194 
-1201 WTSYCLYDV
+1201 
-1210 RRRRVRDSDV
+1210 
-1220 LVDVQRLVRR
+1220 
-1230 FPSNA
+1230 
-1235 GAMGVFMR
+1235 